1 MANGKI
7 VACLFGTR
15 DASLD
20 VCPLSPRVVKAPG
33 DGQCVKFAA
42 LSPSVCQEFSVPR
55 SSRVLYFLTTGSCFA
70 ECGNFAVLVD
80 VHILPQ
86 GSSKDTSWFSDHEK
100 EEVCKLLEEVVAS
113 RVKHYLEAPKQRGQ
127 GKPMEHGSSGPLF
140 LTANSLHITAYFMK
154 RWVNLRC
161 ALGKRYRD
169 LRVFPEKFIVCVSKL
184 DFDPSAWACD
194 SGGLQKEELSSGTS
208 EYFTESAENK
218 KIKISLSEQ
227 IKRDILRKIAKRTKP
242 RRSSAS
248 KPQISKDSEKVY
260 LGSADLQTE
269 NRKNDRQA
277 SLAARSDVKRRSP
290 GLLKDCTNTAESSL
304 ELPVLEQR
312 NDVNQ
317 RQPDDVHSQQKP
329 HSLEWLEASLLSE
342 NPPCSSESALPAPK
356 QSQRVT
362 KTQAQ
367 LKTWASEEKLE
378 HFTNVSSEGTP
389 LTSINTKSNKC
400 DDNCL
405 GPFLEKTPLNS
416 KLFSKQDMTETVID
430 KKSLTLRKNPSWP
443 PFVSSSGVQTSQN
456 EPSIATKEL
465 PAVPTSCLELHPVS
479 SEKLSQKRKK
489 EVENGLGKLKLRR
502 LKKSKSEILPS

>member
-1 MANGKI
+1 
-7 VACLFGTR
+7 FFF
-15 DASLD
+15 
-20 VCPLSPRVVKAPG
+20 
-33 DGQCVKFAA
+33 Q
-42 LSPSVCQEFSVPR
+42 
-55 SSRVLYFLTTGSCFA
+55 
-70 ECGNFAVLVD
+70 CGNFAVLVD

-113 RVKHYLEAPKQRGQ
+113 RVKYYLEAPKQRGQ
-127 GKPMEHGSSGPLF
+127 WKPMEHGSSGPLF

-161 ALGKRYRD
+161 ALGKRYRE
-169 LRVFPEKFIVCVSKL
+169 LRVFPEKFIICVSKL
-184 DFDPSAWACD
+184 DFDPSAWTCD
-194 SGGLQKEELSSGTS
+194 SGGLKEELSNGTS

-218 KIKISLSEQ
+218 KLKISLSEQ
-227 IKRDILRKIAKRTKP
+227 IKQDILRKIAKRTKP

-248 KPQISKDSEKVY
+248 KPQISKDSKEVY
-260 LGSADLQTE
+260 LGSADSQTE
-269 NRKNDRQA
+269 NRKDCQP
-277 SLAARSDVKRRSP
+277 SLSARSAAKRRSP

-317 RQPDDVHSQQKP
+317 RQAEDVHSQQKP
-329 HSLEWLEASLLSE
+329 HSLEQLEASLRSE

-367 LKTWASEEKLE
+367 PKTCASEEKLE
-378 HFTNVSSEGTP
+378 HFTKVSSEGTL
-389 LTSINTKSNKC
+389 LTSISTEMSKC

-405 GPFLEKTPLNS
+405 GPFLEEKSPLNS
-416 KLFSKQDMTETVID
+416 RLFSKQDMTKTVVD
-430 KKSLTLRKNPSWP
+430 KKSLTLRKNPSWSL
-443 PFVSSSGVQTSQN
+443 FVSSSGVQTSQN
-456 EPSIATKEL
+456 EPSTATEEL

-502 LKKSKSEILPS
+502 LKKS